1 MARFLVF
8 WVFCGRF
15 MEAEIKDGEF
25 TDDQRQSL
33 IINEFD
39 QSSGFYQLFPVEKS
53 ILDLSKRLFNSYH
66 IGIFCGQSEAVK
78 KYSADQI
85 FQNIDSE
92 PTNQVQKSQQEES
105 ELTQDKNEE
114 LQFSKEE

>member
-39 QSSGFYQLFPVEKS
+39 
-53 ILDLSKRLFNSYH
+53 
-66 IGIFCGQSEAVK
+66 
-78 KYSADQI
+78 
-85 FQNIDSE
+85 
-92 PTNQVQKSQQEES
+92 
-105 ELTQDKNEE
+105 
-114 LQFSKEE
+114 